1 MLQNNPEGRVAMLSF
16 CESASIYGLECFPV
30 QVEVDIFAG
39 IPSFSVVGL
48 PDTAIQESRD
58 RVRSAISNSEF
69 KFPLKRIVV
78 NLAPAD
84 LRKEGPSFDLP
95 IALAILKASNQL
107 KKAELNSFLV
117 VGELSLTGEVKGV
130 KGILSYALLAR
141 ERGKKLI
148 LPLQNA
154 KEASVVSG
162 LEIVPVSSLIE
173 AVNYLE
179 NREEVGF
186 ERDDLNSLLHRISK
200 YEVDFSEVRG
210 QERAKRALEVA
221 AAGGHNIILI
231 GPPGS
236 GKTMLARRLP
246 TILPELTLE
255 EAIEVSKI
263 YSVAG
268 LLDSRKPLLATRPF
282 RSPHHSI
289 SSVGLAGGGQFPR
302 PGEISLSHRGV
313 LFLDEFP
320 EFPKNALQILRQ
332 PLEDG
337 VITISRAKGSITF
350 PANFTLVAAM
360 NPCPCG
366 YLGDSKR
373 ECVCPPAKVLKYRSK
388 IGGPLMDRIDI
399 QVEVPRLSK
408 EELTQASPGE
418 SSQEIKKRV
427 VKARKRQEERF
438 EKTKIGCNAQMGT
451 REIKKFCTLSSSAE
465 KLLERAIDELSFSAR
480 AYSKV
485 LKVARTIADLSNS
498 EVIEV
503 EHLAEAVQYRSL
515 ERSFYLC

>member
-1 MLQNNPEGRVAMLSF
+1 
-16 CESASIYGLECFPV
+16 
-30 QVEVDIFAG
+30 
-39 IPSFSVVGL
+39 
-48 PDTAIQESRD
+48 
-58 RVRSAISNSEF
+58 VRSAISNSEF

-107 KKAELNSFLV
+107 KKAELGSFLV

-154 KEASVVSG
+154 KEASVVSR

-179 NREEVGF
+179 NKEGVEF

-200 YEVDFSEVRG
+200 YEVDFSEVKG

-302 PGEISLSHRGV
+302 PGEIFLSHRGV

-399 QVEVPRLSK
+399 QIEVPRLSK
-408 EELTQASPGE
+408 EELTQALPGE

-427 VKARKRQEERF
+427 MKARKKQEERF
-438 EKTKIGCNAQMGT
+438 EKIKISCNAQMGT

-485 LKVARTIADLSNS
+485 LKVARTIADLSDS

-515 ERSFYLC
+515 ERSFYLS

>member
-1 MLQNNPEGRVAMLSF
+1 MLAF
-16 CESASIYGLECFPV
+16 CESASIYGLKSFPV
-30 QVEVDIFAG
+30 RVEVDISTG

-48 PDTAIQESRD
+48 PDAAIQESRD

-84 LRKEGPSFDLP
+84 LKKEGPSFDLP
-95 IALAILKASNQL
+95 IALAILKASNQM
-107 KKAELNSFLV
+107 KKSNLDPFLV

-141 ERGKKLI
+141 EEERKLI
-148 LPLQNA
+148 LPMENA
-154 KEASVVSG
+154 REASVVSD

-179 NREEVGF
+179 NG
-186 ERDDLNSLLHRISK
+186 ERVDYKKDDINSLLHRVSK
-200 YEVDFSEVRG
+200 YEVDFSEVKG

-268 LLDSRKPLLATRPF
+268 LLDNKTPLLATRPF
-282 RSPHHSI
+282 RYPHHSI
-289 SSVGLAGGGQFPR
+289 SSVGLAGGGQFPQ
-302 PGEISLSHRGV
+302 PGEISLSHHGV

-337 VITISRAKGSITF
+337 VITISRAKGSVTY

-373 ECVCPPAKVLKYRSK
+373 ECVCPPAKIIKYRSK

-399 QVEVPRLSK
+399 QVEVPRLTK
-408 EELTQASPGE
+408 EELTKALPGE
-418 SSQEIKKRV
+418 TSTEIKRRV
-427 VKARKRQEERF
+427 SKARKLQEERF
-438 EKTKIGCNAQMGT
+438 KNKRINCNAQMGAK
-451 REIKKFCTLSSSAE
+451 EIKKFCTLSREAE
-465 KLLERAIDELSFSAR
+465 GLLERAVDELSFSAR

-485 LKVARTIADLSNS
+485 LKVSRTIADLSSS
-498 EVIEV
+498 EVIQV

-515 ERSFYLC
+515 ERSFYLS

>member
-1 MLQNNPEGRVAMLSF
+1 MLSF

-30 QVEVDIFAG
+30 QVEVDISAG

-107 KKAELNSFLV
+107 KKAELGSFLV

-154 KEASVVSG
+154 KEASVVSR

-179 NREEVGF
+179 NKEGVEF

-200 YEVDFSEVRG
+200 YEVDFSEVKG

-373 ECVCPPAKVLKYRSK
+373 ECVCPPAKALKYRSK

-399 QVEVPRLSK
+399 QIEVPRLSK
-408 EELTQASPGE
+408 EELTQALPGE

-427 VKARKRQEERF
+427 VKARKKQEERF
-438 EKTKIGCNAQMGT
+438 GKIKVSCNAQMGT

-485 LKVARTIADLSNS
+485 LKVARTIADLSDS

-515 ERSFYLC
+515 ERSFYLS

>member
-1 MLQNNPEGRVAMLSF
+1 MLSF

-30 QVEVDIFAG
+30 QVEVDISAG

-107 KKAELNSFLV
+107 KKAELGSFLV

-162 LEIVPVSSLIE
+162 LEIVPVSSLME

-179 NREEVGF
+179 NKERADF
-186 ERDDLNSLLHRISK
+186 ERDDLNSLLYRISK
-200 YEVDFSEVRG
+200 YEVDFSEVKG

-255 EAIEVSKI
+255 ETIEVSKI

-350 PANFTLVAAM
+350 PADFTLVAAM

-373 ECVCPPAKVLKYRSK
+373 ECVCPPARVLKYRSK

-399 QVEVPRLSK
+399 QIEVPRLSK
-408 EELTQASPGE
+408 EELTRSLPGK
-418 SSQEIKKRV
+418 SSQEIKRWV
-427 VKARKRQEERF
+427 MKARRKQEERF
-438 EKTKIGCNAQMGT
+438 KKTKINCNAQMGT

-465 KLLERAIDELSFSAR
+465 KLLDRAIDELSFSAR

-498 EVIEV
+498 EIIEV
-503 EHLAEAVQYRSL
+503 EHVAEAVQYRSL
-515 ERSFYLC
+515 ERSFYLS